1 VAHVPQSRE
10 NKKEGPMK
18 LIKTYLLIPMLFLP
32 LSAETPATPGPATLV
47 HAVPGKLIDMN
58 HGWRFD
64 ATDSEKYAS
73 AEFDD
78 SKWKVLSLEREWR
91 FYGVEYDGVAWYRKS
106 FTFAP
111 ELAGKNLGLALPAL
125 TAAYQLFLNGQLIGT
140 VGKIGATGKVEHVRE
155 DVQYY
160 ELSSSLLAPAP
171 KQNVLAL
178 RIASLGGIGGGFAGL
193 DFFLGPNDLIY
204 ERHFV
209 TFVVFA
215 LMAGA
220 FFVIG
225 LYYLILY
232 FARRDADAALWFA
245 LLAICQGA
253 FTLGMKAIVY
263 KFIDNYIVN
272 MIFMHATVILFPTL
286 LLHFGHS
293 FFSVKKDWFL
303 RTIDIAC
310 GFGALLFAVHFLV
323 PGMEGFYVI
332 YQLPAHVIFI
342 LVAMIRFIWLNW
354 KGYRNGVAASRVVAS
369 GGLLFFLCVAAE
381 GLSYL
386 DFLPII
392 KMTDIGFLVL
402 IFSMAMALAI
412 QLSKVWHEKEEAQK
426 QAFESQ
432 ALLTRAYARFVPLEF
447 LQQLNKQSILD
458 VSLGDQVQRD
468 MGVMFSD
475 IRDFTTLAES
485 MQADDLFRF
494 VNSYLFRLAPIFT
507 AHQGYIDKYIGD
519 AIMVLFHGNM
529 DAAVKGCIAV
539 LHDIEQY
546 NLDRAKAG
554 YSAISIGIGL
564 NFGRLTLGTVGNPE
578 RMDGTVLSDEVNLAS
593 RIEGLTKLYKVDMIV
608 TDKVVAQLSNPA
620 DFDLRQ
626 IDRVRVKGK
635 QLPTTI
641 YECFNAD
648 APAVAEKKRAMQGR
662 WQDALHEYYAQK
674 FEQAGK
680 VFSEIDTSIGGD
692 KISRLYIKRCHELAV
707 AGLTADWDGT
717 HSLKSK

>member
-1 VAHVPQSRE
+1 MKFNKTSFLFILCAAPLFADTPTVAEPPAPVHV
-10 NKKEGPMK
+10 
-18 LIKTYLLIPMLFLP
+18 T
-32 LSAETPATPGPATLV
+32 A
-47 HAVPGKLIDMN
+47 GKMIDMN
-58 HGWRFD
+58 NGWQFE
-64 ATDSEKYAS
+64 ATDSASYAKP
-73 AEFDD
+73 EFDD
-78 SKWKVLSLEREWR
+78 RKWKTLPLEREWR
-91 FYGVEYDGVAWYRKS
+91 FYGIEYDGVAWYRKT
-106 FTFAP
+106 FTVAP
-111 ELAGKNLGLALPAL
+111 ELSGQNIGLALPAL

-140 VGKIGATGKVEHVRE
+140 VGKIGATGKAEHVRE

-160 ELSSSLLAPAP
+160 ELSSSLLSSPPNA
-171 KQNVLAL
+171 NVLAL

-193 DFFLGPNDLIY
+193 DFFLGPKEIIY

-209 TFVVFA
+209 TFVLFS

-245 LLAICQGA
+245 LLAISQGA
-253 FTLGMKAIVY
+253 FTLGMKAMVY
-263 KFIDNYIVN
+263 KFFDNYVAN
-272 MIFMHATVILFPTL
+272 MIFMHTTVILFPTL

-293 FFSVKKDWFL
+293 FFSVKRDWFL

-310 GFGALLFAVHFLV
+310 GLGALLFAVHFLM

-332 YQLPAHVIFI
+332 YQLPAHVLLI

-354 KGYRNGVAASRVVAS
+354 SGYRSGVAASRVVAA

-447 LQQLNKQSILD
+447 LQQLNKQSITE
-458 VSLGDQVQRD
+458 VSLGDQVQKD

-485 MQADDLFRF
+485 MQPDDLFRF
-494 VNSYLFRLAPIFT
+494 VNSYLFRLAPIFSQ
-507 AHQGYIDKYIGD
+507 HQGYIDKYIGD
-519 AIMVLFHGNM
+519 AIMVLFHGKM

-539 LHDIEQY
+539 LEDIVEY
-546 NLDRAKAG
+546 NRDRAKAG
-554 YSAISIGIGL
+554 YQPISIGIGL
-564 NFGRLTLGTVGNPE
+564 NYGRLTLGTVGNPD

-608 TDKVVAQLSNPA
+608 TDKVVGQLSDPA
-620 DFDLRQ
+620 AFDLRQ

-635 QLPTTI
+635 LAPTTI
-641 YECFNAD
+641 YECFATDNITIR
-648 APAVAEKKRAMQGR
+648 EKKKEMQGR
-662 WQDALHEYYAQK
+662 WATALQEYYARQFK
-674 FEQAGK
+674 SAQTLFN
-680 VFSEIDTSIGGD
+680 EIDTAIGGD
-692 KISRLYIKRCHELAV
+692 KIAKLYLRRCEELAV
-707 AGLTADWDGT
+707 AELAADWDGT
-717 HSLKSK
+717 HAHKSK